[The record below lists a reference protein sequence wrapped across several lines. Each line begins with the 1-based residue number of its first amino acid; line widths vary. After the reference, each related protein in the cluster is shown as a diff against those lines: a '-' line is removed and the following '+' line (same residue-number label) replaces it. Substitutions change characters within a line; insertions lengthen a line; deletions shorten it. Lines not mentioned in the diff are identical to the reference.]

1 MINPLEIVLRIVIF
15 LVGLWIVFFTLT
27 SAVRAFVLPRNDN
40 VWLTRTVARVIRV
53 LFRLRLRIQNAVT
66 YEQRDR
72 IMALYAPVVL
82 LTLPVV
88 WLVLVMLGYTLMYYA
103 SSTMSLHEAWRLS
116 GSSMLTLGFFVSDS
130 FQSLVLEF
138 SEAMIGMILTA
149 LLIGYL
155 PTMYSAF
162 SQREVLV
169 GKLIVRAGSPPSAVE
184 MLARIYRQDGLD
196 RLPDLLEEWE
206 DWFITLEETHTS
218 LSSLVFFRSPKPDQ
232 SWVTAA
238 GVVLDAAALYLAA
251 VQHSSSTVQ
260 VALTIRA
267 GFMALRHI
275 AAFFRIPFNPDPK
288 PDDPISIS
296 RFEFD
301 EAYNQLVA
309 QGLPM
314 KPDRDQAWR
323 DYAGWRVNY
332 DVPLLALAGM
342 TMAPYAPWVSDRSL
356 PTVIQRQLGMDRA
369 RQSG

>member
-1 MINPLEIVLRIVIF
+1 LNPLELIVRVLIF
-15 LVGLWIVFFTLT
+15 IAGLWVVLFTLS

-40 VWLTRTVARVIRV
+40 VWLTRTVARVIGW
-53 LFRLRLRIQNAVT
+53 LFRLRVRVTNAVT
-66 YEQRDR
+66 YEQKDR
-72 IMALYAPVVL
+72 IMAMYAPVTL
-82 LTLPVV
+82 LSLPVV

-103 SSTMSLHEAWRLS
+103 ASTMSLYESWRLS

-130 FQSLVLEF
+130 FQSLILEF
-138 SEAMIGMILTA
+138 SEAMIGMVLTA

-155 PTMYSAF
+155 PTMYGAF

-169 GKLIVRAGSPPSAVE
+169 GKLVVRAGSPPSAVE
-184 MLARIYRQDGLD
+184 MLARIHRQGGLEK
-196 RLPDLLEEWE
+196 LPDLLEEWE
-206 DWFITLEETHTS
+206 SWFVTLEETHTS

-238 GVVLDAAALYLAA
+238 GVVLDASALYLAA
-251 VQHSSSTVQ
+251 VQHSGNTVQ
-260 VALTIRA
+260 IALTIRA
-267 GFMALRHI
+267 GFIALRHI
-275 AAFFRIPFNPDPK
+275 AAFFRIPFNPNPK

-301 EAYNQLVA
+301 EAYNQLAA

-314 KPDRDQAWR
+314 KPNRDQAWL

-356 PTVIQRQLGMDRA
+356 PTIIQRQLGTDRT

>member
-1 MINPLEIVLRIVIF
+1 MFNLLELIVRILIF
-15 LVGLWIVFFTLT
+15 VGGLWIVLFTLS

-40 VWLTRTVARVIRV
+40 VWLTRTVARLIRW
-53 LFRLRLRIQNAVT
+53 LFQLRIRLQNAVT
-66 YEQRDR
+66 YEQKDR
-72 IMALYAPVVL
+72 IMAMFAPVVL
-82 LTLPVV
+82 LSLPVV
-88 WLVLVMLGYTLMYYA
+88 WLVLVMVGYTLMYYA
-103 SSTMSLHEAWRLS
+103 SSTMSLYESWRLS
-116 GSSMLTLGFFVSDS
+116 GSSMLTLGFFVSDT
-130 FQSLVLEF
+130 FQSLILEF
-138 SEAMIGMILTA
+138 SEAMIGMVLTA

-169 GKLIVRAGSPPSAVE
+169 GKLVVRAGSPPSAVE
-184 MLARIYRQDGLD
+184 MLTRIHRQRGLD
-196 RLPDLLEEWE
+196 KLPELLEEWE
-206 DWFITLEETHTS
+206 NWFVSLEETHTS

-238 GVVLDAAALYLAA
+238 GVVLDASALYLAA
-251 VQHSSSTVQ
+251 VQHTGNTVQ

-275 AAFFRIPFNPDPK
+275 ATFFRIPLRPDPK

-301 EAYNQLVA
+301 EACNQLAA
-309 QGLPM
+309 QGVPL

-332 DVPLLALAGM
+332 DVPLLALAAM

-356 PTVIQRQLGMDRA
+356 PTIIQRQLGTDRT